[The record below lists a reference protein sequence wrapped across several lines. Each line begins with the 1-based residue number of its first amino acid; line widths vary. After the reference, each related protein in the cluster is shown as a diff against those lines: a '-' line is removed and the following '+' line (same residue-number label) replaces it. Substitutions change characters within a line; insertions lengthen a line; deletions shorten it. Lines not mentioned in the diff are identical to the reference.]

1 MAEVDESI
9 GPPSRALLALEGRA
23 FGELATTWA
32 LMPLLAKGPTGD
44 GHPVL
49 VLPGFLASDVSTAPL
64 RSFLERI
71 RYSAYPWRQGRNLGP
86 IGDLEDRL
94 VERLDTL
101 HLRYQKKVSLIGW
114 SLGGVYARLIA
125 HRHPRAV
132 RSVITLG
139 SPFNHPRANHAWWLF
154 EWFSSTPIEGIE
166 AEKLEL
172 VRQPPPVPS
181 TAIYTRTDGVTAWQ
195 SCVDRVEGGRR
206 TENIEVPGSHCGL
219 GYNPLV
225 LHAVADRLAQP
236 EDRWQPFQRTGVR
249 RLLYP
254 KPRAAA
260 NGRQGEAGAARQ
272 VEVR

>member
-1 MAEVDESI
+1 MDPNANSTI
-9 GPPSRALLALEGRA
+9 GPPSRLLLALESRA
-23 FGELATTWA
+23 IGELATTWA
-32 LMPLLAKGPTGD
+32 VMPLLAKGPTGD

-49 VLPGFLASDVSTAPL
+49 VLPGFLATDVSTAPL

-71 RYSAYPWRQGRNLGP
+71 RYSTHPWRQGRNFGP

-94 VERLDTL
+94 AERLDTL
-101 HLRYQKKVSLIGW
+101 HKRYQKKVSLIGW

-125 HRHPRAV
+125 HQNPQAV

-154 EWFSSTPIEGIE
+154 EWFSDTPIEGIE
-166 AEKLEL
+166 PEKLEL

-181 TAIYTRTDGVTAWQ
+181 TAIYSRSDGVTAWQ
-195 SCVDRVEGGRR
+195 SCVDHIEGGRR

-219 GYNPLV
+219 GCNPLV

-236 EDRWQPFQRTGVR
+236 EDRWQPFERTGVR

-254 KPRAAA
+254 VPRHAG
-260 NGRQGEAGAARQ
+260 NGNRT
-272 VEVR
+272 